1 VSSPTTIR
9 SGRRQRRS
17 QVAVLSVKEVTI
29 SPIVADVASGQTS
42 SEATHIRRD
51 GFRAYDA
58 ADD

>member
-1 VSSPTTIR
+1 
-9 SGRRQRRS
+9 
-17 QVAVLSVKEVTI
+17 VKEVTI